1 MHLQSKSFRI
11 ICRYGASSDSGLF
24 HFGRIL
30 NLAGFF
36 AAESS
41 HSNHPGNAQPSRKS
55 VIAVTEHPLRSF
67 ENPTY
72 KEDPMPVLMIAL
84 FALACFG
91 VIGILLA
98 AAVVFEP
105 RKSKTPNKPTPGKA
119 A

>member
-1 MHLQSKSFRI
+1 
-11 ICRYGASSDSGLF
+11 
-24 HFGRIL
+24 
-30 NLAGFF
+30 
-36 AAESS
+36 
-41 HSNHPGNAQPSRKS
+41 
-55 VIAVTEHPLRSF
+55 
-67 ENPTY
+67 
-72 KEDPMPVLMIAL
+72 MPVLMIAL

>member
-1 MHLQSKSFRI
+1 M
-11 ICRYGASSDSGLF
+11 
-24 HFGRIL
+24 IL
-30 NLAGFF
+30 
-36 AAESS
+36 
-41 HSNHPGNAQPSRKS
+41 
-55 VIAVTEHPLRSF
+55 VTEHPVHSF

-105 RKSKTPNKPTPGKA
+105 KKSATPNKPAHRKA